1 MNTEKT
7 GGAAFP
13 ETKCNTTHEG
23 LLSETW
29 TEGGMTLLDYFAAKT
44 MESALSLFGKI
55 PEHESGRELIAKQ
68 SYKMA
73 AAMIEERKKY
83 INQ

>member
-13 ETKCNTTHEG
+13 ITKDAGYQTTVVVEN
-23 LLSETW
+23 
-29 TEGGMTLLDYFAAKT
+29 GMTLLDYFAAKT